1 MAWCRALINCVTLCA
16 CTGRDPSE
24 ARAIK
29 SEAVLTTLSM
39 VEAESTGIA
48 WTMVR
53 GEMKCLG
60 EGEPLDLFIA
70 NRSGKSWALA
80 SHSRQTERIPV
91 VSTLEGYHL

>member
-60 EGEPLDLFIA
+60 EGEPLDLFIK
-70 NRSGKSWALA
+70 RSGKSRA
-80 SHSRQTERIPV
+80 
-91 VSTLEGYHL
+91 